1 MKRGRRKRVKKTGK
15 KKGKI
20 KGKIQVKRYGKYIS
34 KGQN

>member
-20 KGKIQVKRYGKYIS
+20 KGKIQVKRYGKYIP

>member
-20 KGKIQVKRYGKYIS
+20 KGKIQVKRYGEHIP